1 MSEQIPKALK
11 LAAKLPHIATFES
24 HDSLYEA
31 ADELRRLHESNLE
44 RHEDLVRVSQMF
56 DKSVTE
62 LRHLRESNKEL
73 LEAVTEAENALA
85 DYIPTIERTGGSL
98 NYGHTVLRK
107 CRAALAN
114 AFSGLAATCYA
125 SVPESPIPPAI
136 VIVPDSPYGEI
147 VLIGKGAVKIKLNFA
162 ISAIVASNSNA
173 GSLDNLEKLI
183 IGILAAMPA
192 GYVVGQIEKPTVL
205 EVGQSPMLVA
215 DINVSTYYTQT
226 T

>member
-1 MSEQIPKALK
+1 MPANS
-11 LAAKLPHIATFES
+11 IAETRS
-24 HDSLYEA
+24 
-31 ADELRRLHESNLE
+31 
-44 RHEDLVRVSQMF
+44 
-56 DKSVTE
+56 
-62 LRHLRESNKEL
+62 
-73 LEAVTEAENALA
+73 
-85 DYIPTIERTGGSL
+85 
-98 NYGHTVLRK
+98 
-107 CRAALAN
+107 ALAN
-114 AFSGLAATCYA
+114 AFSALSANVYA

-136 VIVPDSPYGEI
+136 VVVPDSPYMEV
-147 VLIGKGAVKIKLNFA
+147 VLIGKSSTKVKINFA

-192 GYVVGQIEKPTVL
+192 GYVVGVIEKPTVL

>member
-1 MSEQIPKALK
+1 MPANAISE
-11 LAAKLPHIATFES
+11 T
-24 HDSLYEA
+24 
-31 ADELRRLHESNLE
+31 
-44 RHEDLVRVSQMF
+44 
-56 DKSVTE
+56 
-62 LRHLRESNKEL
+62 
-73 LEAVTEAENALA
+73 
-85 DYIPTIERTGGSL
+85 
-98 NYGHTVLRK
+98 
-107 CRAALAN
+107 RAALAT
-114 AFSGLAATCYA
+114 AFSGLAATSYS

-136 VIVPDSPYGEI
+136 AILPGSPYMEV
-147 VLIGKGAVKIKLNFA
+147 VLLGKAKTQVKLNFA

-192 GYVVGQIEKPTVL
+192 GYVVGVVEKPTVL

>member
-1 MSEQIPKALK
+1 VPANS
-11 LAAKLPHIATFES
+11 IAET
-24 HDSLYEA
+24 
-31 ADELRRLHESNLE
+31 
-44 RHEDLVRVSQMF
+44 
-56 DKSVTE
+56 
-62 LRHLRESNKEL
+62 
-73 LEAVTEAENALA
+73 
-85 DYIPTIERTGGSL
+85 
-98 NYGHTVLRK
+98 
-107 CRAALAN
+107 RAALAS
-114 AFSGLAATCYA
+114 AFSALSANVYP

-136 VIVPDSPYGEI
+136 VVVPSTPYMEV
-147 VLIGKGAVKIKLNFA
+147 VLIGKASTKVQLNFV

-192 GYVVGQIEKPTVL
+192 GYVVGVVEKPTVL

>member
-1 MSEQIPKALK
+1 MPTNSIADTRSALST
-11 LAAKLPHIATFES
+11 AF
-24 HDSLYEA
+24 
-31 ADELRRLHESNLE
+31 
-44 RHEDLVRVSQMF
+44 
-56 DKSVTE
+56 
-62 LRHLRESNKEL
+62 
-73 LEAVTEAENALA
+73 
-85 DYIPTIERTGGSL
+85 
-98 NYGHTVLRK
+98 
-107 CRAALAN
+107 AALAAN
-114 AFSGLAATCYA
+114 VYP

-136 VIVPDSPYGEI
+136 AILPGSPYMEVI
-147 VLIGKGAVKIKLNFA
+147 LLGKAKTQVKLNFA

-192 GYVVGQIEKPTVL
+192 GYVVGVVEKPTVL

>member
-1 MSEQIPKALK
+1 VPANS
-11 LAAKLPHIATFES
+11 IAET
-24 HDSLYEA
+24 
-31 ADELRRLHESNLE
+31 
-44 RHEDLVRVSQMF
+44 
-56 DKSVTE
+56 
-62 LRHLRESNKEL
+62 
-73 LEAVTEAENALA
+73 
-85 DYIPTIERTGGSL
+85 
-98 NYGHTVLRK
+98 
-107 CRAALAN
+107 RAALSS
-114 AFSGLAATCYA
+114 AFSALSANVYP

-136 VIVPDSPYGEI
+136 VIVPDSPYME
-147 VLIGKGAVKIKLNFA
+147 VALIGKAKTQVKLNFA

-192 GYVVGQIEKPTVL
+192 GYVVGVVEKPTVL